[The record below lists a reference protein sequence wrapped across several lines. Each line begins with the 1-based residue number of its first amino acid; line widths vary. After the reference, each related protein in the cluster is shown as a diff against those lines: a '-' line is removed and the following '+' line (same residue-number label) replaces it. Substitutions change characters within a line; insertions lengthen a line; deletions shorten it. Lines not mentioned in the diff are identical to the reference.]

1 MGYLEFEFCIDGRA
15 VGLFEGA
22 LPISDGCYRYE
33 PYRGIGHLDMCRTIA
48 AFQFARCF
56 YIDGSDV
63 VHFEAR
69 HDGHQLL
76 NLSNFQRVPKHLD
89 GHEL

>member
-1 MGYLEFEFCIDGRA
+1 
-15 VGLFEGA
+15 
-22 LPISDGCYRYE
+22 
-33 PYRGIGHLDMCRTIA
+33 MCRTIA